1 MILQARSEYRVKYA
15 NYVRN
20 IKNAIPKIFGQTRV
34 GEIPG
39 NRLTTEDIMSWKS
52 STGVKWAR
60 DHLWSMVDEDGDD
73 QHDTYMSRIV
83 NEVFKPERCTTNN
96 CAFTVAIIDLI
107 FDTKVHTTT
116 LTGEMIA
123 DRMNKLSDKEV
134 FKLIFLLAHNF
145 MILIFTFKI
154 K

>member
-1 MILQARSEYRVKYA
+1 
-15 NYVRN
+15 
-20 IKNAIPKIFGQTRV
+20 
-34 GEIPG
+34 
-39 NRLTTEDIMSWKS
+39 
-52 STGVKWAR
+52 
-60 DHLWSMVDEDGDD
+60 MVDENGDD

-83 NEVFKPERCTTNN
+83 NEVFKPERRTTNN

-123 DRMNKLSDKEV
+123 DRMNKLSNEEV
-134 FKLIFLLAHNF
+134 FKLIFLLAHHS